1 MARTRVGF
9 LIAVV
14 TLIAGCAGRNFVRP
28 QPDALVLEKTTY
40 QEVLRQFG
48 DPYRKGSAVKEGL
61 PVTTVAYSYAS
72 ATAGTGLGGMTPG
85 RTIAFFFVNG
95 VLVGYE
101 FISSYEED
109 RTDFDETKLGQIE
122 KGRTTRPQVEELLGR
137 PGGMYAY
144 PLIKNKS
151 EKGLVYS
158 YMQMTSG
165 PFSVNIYQKKLLV
178 VFDGNGVVTDVAFST
193 SGEK

>member
-1 MARTRVGF
+1 MTTTKVGF
-9 LIAVV
+9 LIAIVA
-14 TLIAGCAGRNFVRP
+14 LIPGCAGRNFVRP

-61 PVTTVAYSYAS
+61 PVKTVAYSYAS
-72 ATAGTGLGGMTPG
+72 ATAGTGLGGITPG
-85 RTIAFFFVNG
+85 RTIGFFFADD
-95 VLVGYE
+95 VLVGYK

-122 KGRTTRPQVEELLGR
+122 KGRTTRAQVEELLGR

-144 PLIKNKS
+144 PMIKNKS
-151 EKGLVYS
+151 ERGLVYS
-158 YMQMTSG
+158 YMRMTSG
-165 PFSVNIYQKKLLV
+165 PFSVNIYQKELVV
-178 VFDGNGVVTDVAFST
+178 VFDSNGVVTDVEFST